1 MTTVLM
7 REYLD
12 FLDEQSMM
20 DKLQQVAKKM
30 PANFS
35 PNEIEALRRAVKRA
49 GEDPDQLSPKLD
61 SAKASEL
68 LAKIL
73 KTSPKFAPSKL
84 EPELKASLGQAFSN
98 FKHAELLN
106 RIRGED

>member
-1 MTTVLM
+1 MSSLLM

-12 FLDEQSMM
+12 YLDETAML

-35 PNEIEALRRAVKRA
+35 PNELEALRRAVKRA
-49 GEDPDQLSPKLD
+49 GQDPEQLPAKLD
-61 SAKASEL
+61 SKTAANL
-68 LAKIL
+68 LSKIVA
-73 KTSPKFAPSKL
+73 TSPKFAPSKL
-84 EPELKASLGQAFSN
+84 EPELKASLGQAYSN
-98 FKHAELLN
+98 FRHAELLN